1 MWTKVSFARPV
12 GARSRMQQAT
22 QKITIVIPAFN
33 EGRTIAR
40 VVQGVRPHASEVVV
54 VDDGSSDATAAEA
67 ERAGAVV
74 VRHKVNGGYDASLN
88 DGFAE
93 AIERGADIV
102 VSFDADGEHR
112 AEDVPRIVAPIASG
126 LADVVAAQRKGMGSF
141 AEKVFALYTRVA
153 WGVRDPLCGFKAY
166 RREVYERFGR
176 FDTLRSIGTELML
189 RALHANFRLATIP
202 IERSTRADVSR
213 FYVRRLRGNLRILCA
228 MGRVMWGVH

>member
-1 MWTKVSFARPV
+1 M
-12 GARSRMQQAT
+12 GRMQQIT
-22 QKITIVIPAFN
+22 QKIAIVIPAFN
-33 EGRTIAR
+33 ESATIAR
-40 VVQGVRPHASEVVV
+40 VVQGVRPYASEVVV

-93 AIERGADIV
+93 AIGRGADIV

-112 AEDVPRIVAPIASG
+112 AEDVLRIVAPIASG
-126 LADVVAAQRKGMGSF
+126 SADVVAAQRQGMGSL

-153 WGVRDPLCGFKAY
+153 WGIRDPLCGFKAY
-166 RREVYERFGR
+166 RRAVYERFGR

-189 RALHANFRLATIP
+189 RAVRGGFRLATIP
-202 IERSTRADVSR
+202 IERRTRADVSR
-213 FYVRRLRGNLRILCA
+213 FYVRRLRGNLRILRA
-228 MGRVMWGVH
+228 MGRVMWGVR